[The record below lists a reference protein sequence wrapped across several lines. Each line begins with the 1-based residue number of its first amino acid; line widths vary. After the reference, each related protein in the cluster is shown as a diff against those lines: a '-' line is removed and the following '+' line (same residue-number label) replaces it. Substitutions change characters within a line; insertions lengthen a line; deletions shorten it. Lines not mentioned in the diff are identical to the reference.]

1 MSAMPDYVKF
11 SDTDLI
17 TRCLEK
23 DGDAWEA
30 LVRRYQRLI
39 VSITVKFRLGA
50 EDTADVFQS
59 VCLALLQ
66 QLPNLRNQARPASW
80 LITITVRECWK
91 LRERGARVSLLDED
105 EWERAA
111 EKPDETQQSM
121 DEQFL
126 MIERQQLI
134 RQGIE
139 ALPPQCRQLIECLF
153 YSDPQ
158 PTYEEISHRLNIP
171 VASIGPTRGRC
182 LAKLREILKKN
193 GFI

>member
-1 MSAMPDYVKF
+1 MPDYAKF

-30 LVRRYQRLI
+30 LVRRYHRLI
-39 VSITVKFRLGA
+39 VSITVKFRLNA
-50 EDTADVFQS
+50 DDTADVFQS

-66 QLPNLRNQARPASW
+66 QLPNLRNQSNPMSW

-91 LRERGARVSLLDED
+91 LRERRARVGFLGDD
-105 EWERAA
+105 EWEAVA
-111 EKPDETQQSM
+111 EMPDGSLQLM

-126 MIERQQLI
+126 LIERQQML
-134 RQGIE
+134 RQGVE
-139 ALPPQCRQLIECLF
+139 ALPAPCRQLIERLF
-153 YSDPQ
+153 YSEPQ
-158 PTYEEISHRLNIP
+158 ATYEEVGRQLNIP

-182 LAKLREILKKN
+182 LAKLKEILKKN